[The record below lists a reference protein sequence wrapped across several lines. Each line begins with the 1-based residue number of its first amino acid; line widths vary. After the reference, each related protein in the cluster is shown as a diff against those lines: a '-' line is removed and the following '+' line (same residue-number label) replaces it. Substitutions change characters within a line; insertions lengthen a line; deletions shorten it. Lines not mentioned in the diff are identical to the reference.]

1 MRKELGHEE
10 EGKGKK
16 GRAVGDKA
24 VPEVSAKF
32 CKALNIRQRR
42 WNAFLRKFKER

>member
-1 MRKELGHEE
+1 MRKRARGR
-10 EGKGKK
+10 KR
-16 GRAVGDKA
+16 RAVGDKA